1 MTPRRPALPNLV
13 IAVLALCA
21 IALAG
26 WNLLSARSA
35 VVTEQVRIGETPA
48 TIFRPKDDAAARTR
62 PAIVIA
68 HGFAGSQQLMQPFAL
83 TFARNGYI
91 ALTFDFYGHGRN
103 GTPLGGS
110 ITELHGATRTLV
122 DQTAAVAERARALGD
137 GRLAVLGHS
146 MASDIVIRYALDAPD
161 MVATIAVSPFSE
173 AVTASRPRNL
183 LLLVG
188 GWETFL
194 REASAKLVAQ
204 VSGATVPADDTT
216 YGDFAKGTARRLAVA
231 PGVEHVTVLYSRASM
246 AEALAWL
253 DAATGITRATP
264 PALDRSG
271 PWIAL
276 LLAAL
281 VALVRPLSGLLPRV
295 SERRLGAGL
304 SWRRLWPA
312 LVVPA
317 VLTPL
322 ILRVVPTHFLPI
334 LVADYLAIHFL
345 VLGLM
350 TFAAIRFGQRGKS
363 APVSFAPASF
373 AAGSYASSPARL
385 VTAVVLALLIGLGPL
400 ALAIDTFV
408 TSFVPVA
415 GRGVLLVAMLAG
427 TLSYCLANE
436 WLTRGEGAA
445 RGAYALSQVAFL
457 LSLVLAIALDFE
469 RLFFLAI
476 IVPVIVPVLLV
487 FGLFSHWFYR
497 RTRHPAVGACANAVA
512 FAVAIGVTFPMLAG

>member
-1 MTPRRPALPNLV
+1 MSLRHPKLANAIVAL
-13 IAVLALCA
+13 LALCA
-21 IALAG
+21 IALSG
-26 WNLLSARSA
+26 WNLLSGRSG
-35 VVTEQVRIGETPA
+35 VVTETIRIGDTPA
-48 TIFRPKDDAAARTR
+48 TIFRPKADPAARSR
-62 PAIVIA
+62 PVVVIA

-83 TFARNGYI
+83 TFARNGYV
-91 ALTFDFYGHGRN
+91 AVTFDFYGHGRN

-110 ITELHGATRTLV
+110 ITELHGATRVLV
-122 DQTAAVAERARALGD
+122 DQTAAIADLARSLGD

-146 MASDIVIRYALDAPD
+146 MASDIVIRFALDAPAIA
-161 MVATIAVSPFSE
+161 ATIAVSPFSE
-173 AVTASRPRNL
+173 AVTPTSPRNL

-194 REASAKLVAQ
+194 KEASRRLVAQ
-204 VSGATVPADDTT
+204 VSGTTAPADDTT
-216 YGDFAKGTARRLAVA
+216 YGDFTQGNARRLAVA

-246 AEALAWL
+246 AESLAWL
-253 DAATGITRATP
+253 DAASGTKREAQP
-264 PALDRSG
+264 ELDRSG

-281 VALVRPLSGLLPRV
+281 VLLVRPLSALLPQV
-295 SERRLGAGL
+295 SARPLGAGL
-304 SWRRLWPA
+304 PWRRLWPA
-312 LVVPA
+312 LVIPA
-317 VLTPL
+317 ILTPL
-322 ILRVVPTHFLPI
+322 ILRVVPTRFLPI
-334 LVADYLAIHFL
+334 LVADYLAVHFL
-345 VLGLM
+345 VLGLL
-350 TFAAIRFGQRGKS
+350 TFVAIRFAARGH
-363 APVSFAPASF
+363 APAVSFADR
-373 AAGSYASSPARL
+373 PARL
-385 VTAVVLALLIGLGPL
+385 LLAAGLATLIGLGPL
-400 ALAIDTFV
+400 ALAIDTYV

-415 GRGVLLVAMLAG
+415 GRGLLLGAMLLG

-436 WLTRGEGAA
+436 WLTRGEGAG

-497 RTRHPAVGACANAVA
+497 RTNHPVIGAFANAVA